1 MLAEGALKGNEAEAK
16 DGVMEEDL
24 SNDQSLEAKIEREVR
39 KSLKVV

>member
-16 DGVMEEDL
+16 DDVMKEDL
-24 SNDQSLEAKIEREVR
+24 SNDQSLEAKIESEVR